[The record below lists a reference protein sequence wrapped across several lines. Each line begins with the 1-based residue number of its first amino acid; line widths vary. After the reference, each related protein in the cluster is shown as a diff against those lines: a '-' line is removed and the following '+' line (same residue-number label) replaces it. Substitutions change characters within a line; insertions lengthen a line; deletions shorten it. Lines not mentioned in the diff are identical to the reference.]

1 MGDDL
6 VAAASLAKLP
16 AHVDVLLVEDNPY
29 DAELILRAFRKEGL
43 VHNAVWLKDGAAVL
57 DFLFGPNGDAAVFP
71 DAPPKLILV
80 DLKLPKVDGQEVLRR
95 IKSDPRTRT
104 IPVVVLSSSRE
115 RADVLRSYDAGANS
129 YMVKSVDFDRFT
141 EAVRQ
146 LGLYWLT
153 ANQPPARP
161 LSPPRDSRHA

>member
-1 MGDDL
+1 MN
-6 VAAASLAKLP
+6 AASTAKLSSP
-16 AHVDVLLVEDNPY
+16 AEVLLVEDNPY
-29 DAELILRAFRKEGL
+29 DAELILRAFRKAGL
-43 VHNAVWLKDGAAVL
+43 ANDVLWLKDGVAVL
-57 DFLFGPNGDAAVFP
+57 DLLFGPDSDAAVARDMP
-71 DAPPKLILV
+71 SKLVLL

-115 RADVLRSYDAGANS
+115 ESDVLRSYDAGANS
-129 YMVKSVDFDRFT
+129 YIVKPVDFDTFT
-141 EAVRQ
+141 ETVRQ